1 METTAITPFTTSTSM
16 TMNDALNGLRRS
28 LEVAAQVNVDLAGE
42 GFTEVEKEAMRKI
55 EELKLIND
63 MDLAAVLMRGELLH
77 EIEDRGLWSVH
88 PGQYGSMQEMAR
100 MQGISLSELSN
111 TRDLCD
117 VIFPFM
123 QETLGISIPQVWEE
137 IGKSNFRE
145 LVPVLKALITG
156 DTPATTS
163 TRNTIE
169 TLLDNEAA
177 SAQAAGLEVNEQG
190 LRRRVVENLIADG
203 QVMTNRQLRTR
214 LRPER
219 TEPVQATVLLDQ
231 GSRIFLAEM
240 TEEQWTAFQ
249 RRLNNFMDEAV
260 LDIPRDNMTRR
271 REVGTIPTVRR
282 IVDLIS

>member
-1 METTAITPFTTSTSM
+1 
-16 TMNDALNGLRRS
+16 MNNALNGLRHS
-28 LEVAAQVNVDLAGE
+28 LELAAQANVAVVGD
-42 GFTEVEKEAMRKI
+42 GFTEVEKEAMRKV

-63 MDLAAVLMRGELLH
+63 IDLSAVLMRGELLH
-77 EIEDRGLWSVH
+77 EIENRGLWSVH
-88 PGQYGSMQEMAR
+88 PGGYTSMQEMAR

-123 QETLGISIPQVWEE
+123 QDTLGIDIPQVWEE
-137 IGKSNFRE
+137 IGKSNMRE
-145 LVPVLKALITG
+145 LVPVLKSLITG
-156 DTPATTS
+156 EAPSTAS

-169 TLLDNEAA
+169 ALLDNEAA
-177 SAQAAGLEVNEQG
+177 TAQTAGESPSPED
-190 LRRRVVENLIADG
+190 LRRRVAENLIADG

-219 TEPVQATVLLDQ
+219 TEPIQSTVLKQ
-231 GSRIFLAEM
+231 GNTRIVLAEM
-240 TEEQWTAFQ
+240 TEDQWIAYQ
-249 RRLNNFMDEAV
+249 RRLNSFMEEAV
-260 LDIPRDNMTRR
+260 LDIPLDAQMRR